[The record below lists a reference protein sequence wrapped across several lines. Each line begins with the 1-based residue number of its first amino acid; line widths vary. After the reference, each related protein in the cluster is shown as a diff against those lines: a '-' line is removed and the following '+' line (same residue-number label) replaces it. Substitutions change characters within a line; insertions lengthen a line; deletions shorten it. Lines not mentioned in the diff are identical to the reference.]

1 VAGLC
6 LVYPGA
12 GVPSERRLFI
22 GAAMLGLSAVL
33 HPHLIAA
40 IAIAVAV
47 IAVGGIRERR
57 HYPALL
63 GGIALPKVLSGLV
76 DCSTRS
82 VMRSLSTSDTFR
94 FATSDTRRPAP

>member
-33 HPHLIAA
+33 RPHLIP
-40 IAIAVAV
+40 AIAVAV

-63 GGIALPKVLSGLV
+63 GGIALPNVLSGLV

-82 VMRSLSTSDTFR
+82 VMRSLSTSDTFG
-94 FATSDTRRPAP
+94 FATSDIRRPAS